1 MMKEVYGVDCE
12 IAHIP
17 GRKKPLIVYK
27 ELGQQRTEEV

>member
-12 IAHIP
+12 IAHIL

-27 ELGQQRTEEV
+27 ELGGDKWREQ

>member
-1 MMKEVYGVDCE
+1 MKEVYGVDCE